1 MVVRKRGEKMT
12 KSKCALFLELARPDR
27 SGWSRWV
34 STSEYVGRY
43 ASLFHANG
51 WDWGRAGSELRN
63 RFNVEIRRA
72 GNRIEAVRLAGFN
85 SDFAFSQTIRPD
97 IKAAIQRQKCVMLG
111 VNGSSVNTRIEVD
124 HKDGR
129 KNNPR
134 VSNMDTQLMCD
145 FQPLCKAANDV
156 KRQICKEC
164 KRTNRRWDAK
174 NIKGNPYSFYEGDVN
189 YTESLGCV
197 GCYQYDPVAYRVSSA
212 KRLTTET
219 LETVMRRLYPEICQG
234 SGK

>member
-1 MVVRKRGEKMT
+1 M
-12 KSKCALFLELARPDR
+12 KSKCALFLELAKPDR
-27 SGWSRWV
+27 NGFSRWV
-34 STSEYVGRY
+34 FTTEYVGKY

-63 RFNVEIRRA
+63 RFKVEIRRN
-72 GNRIEAVRLAGFN
+72 GTRIEAVRLVGFN
-85 SDFAFSQTIRPD
+85 TEFSFSQAIRPD
-97 IKAAIQRQKCVMLG
+97 IKAAIQKRKCVMLG
-111 VNGSSVNTRIEVD
+111 VNGTSINTRIEVD

-129 KNNPR
+129 KSNPR
-134 VSNMDTQLMCD
+134 VSNMNTQLMCD

-174 NIKGNPYSFYEGDVN
+174 NILGNPYSFYEGGPV
-189 YTESLGCV
+189 YEKEQGCV
-197 GCYQYDPVAYRVSSA
+197 GCYQYDPVAYRVNSA

-219 LETVMRRLYPEICQG
+219 VETVMHKLYPEIK
-234 SGK
+234 SGL